1 MSTLAFH
8 SEENFEIVILKSFRI
23 RDFIGHDSMFA
34 LDFVSTIILKK
45 WRGSHSVTIS
55 RTFIFPDK
63 ILFKCITTLAEMT
76 WKKDSNRVFSV
87 TFLRFA

>member
-34 LDFVSTIILKK
+34 LDFVST
-45 WRGSHSVTIS
+45 T
-55 RTFIFPDK
+55 
-63 ILFKCITTLAEMT
+63 
-76 WKKDSNRVFSV
+76 KKDSNRVFSV